1 MDDPLSTYIILII
14 LCLLFSAFFSG
25 VEIAFIS
32 ASSLKIE
39 LDKKRNKFSGK
50 LLSRFIKKPSQFIG
64 VMLLGNNLALV
75 LYGIF
80 MGELIMTA
88 WLDHYG
94 LSETSSLL
102 IQTLISTAVVL
113 VFAEFIPKAM
123 FRINPNRSL
132 SLFALPITIIYY
144 LLIPVSF
151 LIITLTEW
159 LLKLFFKID
168 LEEDALVFGK
178 IDLEDYLNDHTSKS
192 TEKGE
197 EIEHEVQ
204 IFQNALS
211 FADTKARDC
220 MIPRNEIIALEVD
233 TSIEELKQIF
243 IETGKSKI
251 LIYRDNID
259 NIIGYTHSYEIF
271 KSPKHI
277 KSILLPIH
285 IIPESITVNK
295 VMEQLLKKNRSIAI
309 VVDEFGGTSGMITME
324 DIIEEIFGEIEDEH
338 DSEDLYEKLINDN
351 EIIVSGRL
359 EIDYLNEKH
368 NLNLPVEEEYET
380 LAGLV
385 LHKTEDIPEINEV
398 IELDKFKF
406 EILEVNNAKI
416 DLIKITIKEG

>member
-1 MDDPLSTYIILII
+1 MDDPLSQLIILII
-14 LCLLFSAFFSG
+14 ICLLFSAFFSG

-32 ASSLKIE
+32 ASNLKIE
-39 LDKKRNKFSGK
+39 LDKKQNKFSGR
-50 LLSRFIKKPSQFIG
+50 LLSRFLKKPSQFIG

-88 WLDHYG
+88 WLDKLI
-94 LSETSSLL
+94 LSESSSLL
-102 IQTLISTAVVL
+102 IQTIVSTVFVL
-113 VFAEFIPKAM
+113 VFAEFIPKAI

-132 SLFALPITIIYY
+132 SLFALPVTIVYY
-144 LLIPVSF
+144 LLIPISF
-151 LIITLTEW
+151 IIITFSEW
-159 LLKLFFKID
+159 MLKLFLKID
-168 LEEDALVFGK
+168 LSEDVTVFGK
-178 IDLEDYLNDHTSKS
+178 IDLENYLNEHTTKS

-220 MIPRNEIIALEVD
+220 MIPRNEIIAFEVED
-233 TSIEELKQIF
+233 DIEELKQKF

-251 LIYRDNID
+251 LIYRENID

-271 KSPKHI
+271 KQPKNI

-295 VMEQLLKKNRSIAI
+295 VMEQLLKKNRSIAV

-338 DSEDLYEKLINDN
+338 DNEDLYEKHIDHN
-351 EIIVSGRL
+351 EIVVSGRL
-359 EIDYLNEKH
+359 EIDYLNEKY
-368 NLNLPVEEEYET
+368 NLSLPEKEEYET
-380 LAGLV
+380 LAGLII
-385 LHKTEDIPEINEV
+385 HTTEDIPEINEV
-398 IELDKFKF
+398 IELEKFTL
-406 EILEVNNAKI
+406 EVLEVNDAKI
-416 DLIKITIKEG
+416 DLIKITIKED

>member
-1 MDDPLSTYIILII
+1 M
-14 LCLLFSAFFSG
+14 FSAFFSG

-32 ASSLKIE
+32 ASNLKIE
-39 LDKKRNKFSGK
+39 LDKKQNKFSGK

-80 MGELIMTA
+80 MGELIMT
-88 WLDHYG
+88 YVFG
-94 LSETSSLL
+94 SVNLSDMSSLL
-102 IQTLISTAVVL
+102 LQTIISTAIVL
-113 VFAEFIPKAM
+113 FFAEFIPKAI

-132 SLFALPITIIYY
+132 SIFALPITITYY
-144 LLIPVSF
+144 ILIPVSF
-151 LIITLTEW
+151 VIITFTEW

-168 LEEDALVFGK
+168 LKEDNVVFGK
-178 IDLEDYLNDHTSKS
+178 IDLEDYLNEHTSKS
-192 TEKGE
+192 NEKGE

-211 FADTKARDC
+211 FGDIKARDC
-220 MIPRNEIIALEVD
+220 MIPRNEIIAFEVED
-233 TSIEELKQIF
+233 NIDDLRKKF

-251 LIYRDNID
+251 LIYRESID

-271 KSPKHI
+271 KQPKNI

-338 DSEDLYEKLINDN
+338 DNEELYEKQVSDN
-351 EIIVSGRL
+351 ELIFSGRL

-368 NLNLPVEEEYET
+368 NLNLPIEEEYET
-380 LAGLV
+380 LAGLI
-385 LHKTEDIPEINEV
+385 LHQTEDIPEINET
-398 IELDKFKF
+398 IEL
-406 EILEVNNAKI
+406 ENYRLRVLEVNDAKI
-416 DLIKITIKEG
+416 DLVKITIKEE